1 MLVRGEQTEIAV
13 ALFLA
18 FLLVS
23 ATLTSQ
29 KTTKALPSAMPPKPT
44 GKKETYSYKYYRP
57 RRYHPHNRPTGLATF
72 LKKRDRTQEHGE
84 YLWNT
89 RLQVVTIFFLFTTTV
104 GVFYQACILNNTDLA
119 VQEETRINVRP

>member
-23 ATLTSQ
+23 AALTLQ

-44 GKKETYSYKYYRP
+44 GKSPFENAYS
-57 RRYHPHNRPTGLATF
+57 
-72 LKKRDRTQEHGE
+72 
-84 YLWNT
+84 
-89 RLQVVTIFFLFTTTV
+89 
-104 GVFYQACILNNTDLA
+104 
-119 VQEETRINVRP
+119 